1 MYRLCNA
8 ILTNLHAIKLI
19 IPATARS
26 QTYSV
31 NGWDKSIVDP
41 DPQKKYTLGTELA
54 ASQSKQADDDCKL
67 GAR

>member
-1 MYRLCNA
+1 M
-8 ILTNLHAIKLI
+8 
-19 IPATARS
+19 
-26 QTYSV
+26 

>member
-1 MYRLCNA
+1 MKCYTYKSTCNKVDHPCHC
-8 ILTNLHAIKLI
+8 TESKLI
-19 IPATARS
+19 
-26 QTYSV
+26 V

-54 ASQSKQADDDCKL
+54 ASQLKQADDECKL